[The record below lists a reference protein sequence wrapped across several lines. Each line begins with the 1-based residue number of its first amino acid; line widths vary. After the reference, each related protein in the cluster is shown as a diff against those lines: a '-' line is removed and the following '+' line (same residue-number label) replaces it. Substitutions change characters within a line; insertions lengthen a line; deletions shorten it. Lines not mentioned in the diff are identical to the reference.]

1 MEKKLSFQK
10 YYDEKWQK
18 SKIPPKKKSKFVLQ
32 RGRETILQV
41 FIANS
46 ENEDSDDIFEKIK
59 SESEDGEEHSY
70 ENVDI
75 ENVHRNIESNA
86 IETIDKPVYNN
97 ANKNNNRHANV
108 NID

>member
-1 MEKKLSFQK
+1 M
-10 YYDEKWQK
+10 
-18 SKIPPKKKSKFVLQ
+18 
-32 RGRETILQV
+32 
-41 FIANS
+41 
-46 ENEDSDDIFEKIK
+46 K

-97 ANKNNNRHANV
+97 TNKNNNRHANV